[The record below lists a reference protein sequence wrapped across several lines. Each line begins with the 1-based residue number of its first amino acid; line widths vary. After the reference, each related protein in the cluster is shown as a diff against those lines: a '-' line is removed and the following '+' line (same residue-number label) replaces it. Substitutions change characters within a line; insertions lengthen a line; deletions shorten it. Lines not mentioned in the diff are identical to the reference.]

1 MDVSHCVDN
10 KSLLIDLDYCDK
22 GLSHR
27 SLGTLTLDE
36 VVMELIIGC
45 GGEEDWWFLAG
56 LDSGE
61 DLDGG

>member
-1 MDVSHCVDN
+1 MFFAMA
-10 KSLLIDLDYCDK
+10 
-22 GLSHR
+22 
-27 SLGTLTLDE
+27 TLTLDE
-36 VVMELIIGC
+36 VVVELIIGC